1 MNRFQSLCAAALLAM
16 LCVAPAAAE
25 VAAQS
30 TYSCNGLDEQQKFA
44 AVEGA
49 DGVFYRVHPDLH
61 MFSSFSEVSADR
73 VAALSKSLA
82 ALGTTLVF
90 VPVPTKSLAMPDQ
103 LPQAARDYGYDA
115 SLAATVYL
123 EGIKKLQKRG
133 VAVVDARLALHAAK
147 DAKPSFFLTDYRMTA
162 AGAEREAKAIA
173 DIIAKTPGFADLP
186 KGRFEVTAAGST
198 ILESAMRS
206 ALQRH
211 CLLPLPLAES
221 DTFAAARMQ
230 SATASKG
237 NTIFGGG
244 GGRIA
249 VVGTEIDGDPVSGLA
264 GFVAKFTGLDTIQ
277 YAVEGGGA
285 FAAITSYM
293 TSGGFQEARPSY
305 LVWAVPVQDS
315 LANFGD
321 QPFAEL
327 TAAAGDGCRVPLPV
341 MANPQG
347 NSVVAD
353 LGALD
358 PSQSYTLLL
367 EVDSTAVS
375 AAQFDFT
382 TGAGQIVSKAVYRSK
397 DQVKTG
403 RFFMPMSGLPPEG
416 ARTVE
421 IRMDEA
427 SGGNPRVTACFN

>member
-1 MNRFQSLCAAALLAM
+1 MNWFQSLVIAACLMA
-16 LCVAPAAAE
+16 APAIAQ
-25 VAAQS
+25 VAATS
-30 TYSCNGLDEQQKFA
+30 TYSCNGLDAQQKFA

-49 DGVFYRVHPDLH
+49 GGVFYRVHPDLH
-61 MFSSFSEVSADR
+61 MFNAFSEVTADR
-73 VAALSKSLA
+73 VAALSAALA
-82 ALGTTLVF
+82 AQGTTLVF

-115 SLAATVYL
+115 TLAATVYL
-123 EGIKKLQKRG
+123 ETVKKLQKRG
-133 VAVVDARLALHAAK
+133 VAVVDARLALHAAA

-162 AGAEREAKAIA
+162 SGAERQARAIA
-173 DIIAKTPGFADLP
+173 DVITATKGFADLP
-186 KGRFEVTAAGST
+186 KGRFEVAEAGSA
-198 ILESAMRS
+198 IVESAMRS

-211 CLLPLPLAES
+211 CLLPLPLAETATYS
-221 DTFAAARMQ
+221 ATQMQAAAV
-230 SATASKG
+230 AKG

-244 GGRIA
+244 GGRVAI
-249 VVGTEIDGDPVSGLA
+249 VGTEIDGDAVSGLA
-264 GFVAKFTGLDTIQ
+264 GFVAKYTGLDTVQ
-277 YAVEGGGA
+277 YAVTGGGA
-285 FAAITSYM
+285 FAAISSYM
-293 TSGGFQEARPSY
+293 TSAGFAEARPAY

-327 TAAAGDGCRVPLPV
+327 TAAAGDTCRVPLPV

-353 LGALD
+353 LASLD
-358 PSQSYTLLL
+358 ATQSYTLLV
-367 EVDSTAVS
+367 EVDNPAAG

-382 TGAGQIVSKAVYRSK
+382 SGSGMITSKSIYRSK
-397 DQVKTG
+397 DQVRTG

-421 IRMDEA
+421 IRLDA
-427 SGGNPRVTACFN
+427 AIGNTARVTACFN

>member
-1 MNRFQSLCAAALLAM
+1 MTSFQLLTVLACLAASPA
-16 LCVAPAAAE
+16 VAQ

-30 TYSCNGLDEQQKFA
+30 TYSCDGLDAQQKFA

-61 MFSSFSEVSADR
+61 MFNGFSEVTADR
-73 VAALSKSLA
+73 VAALSKALA
-82 ALGTTLVF
+82 AQGTTLIF

-115 SLAATVYL
+115 SMAATVYL
-123 EGIKKLQKRG
+123 EGVKKLQKRG
-133 VAVVDARLALHAAK
+133 VAVVDARLALHAAPG
-147 DAKPSFFLTDYRMTA
+147 AKPSFFLTDYRMTA

-173 DIIAKTPGFADLP
+173 DVIAMTPGFADLP
-186 KGRFEVTAAGST
+186 KGRFEASAAGST
-198 ILESAMRS
+198 VMESAMRS

-211 CLLPLPLAES
+211 CLLPLPLAET
-221 DTFAAARMQ
+221 DTVSASRMQAAA
-230 SATASKG
+230 ANNG
-237 NTIFGGG
+237 IFGGG
-244 GGRIA
+244 AGRIA
-249 VVGTEIDGDPVSGLA
+249 VVGTEIDGDPVAGLA
-264 GFVAKFTGLDTIQ
+264 GFVAKYTGLDTIQ
-277 YAVEGGGA
+277 YAVTGGGA

-293 TSGGFQEARPSY
+293 TSSGFAEGRPSY

-327 TAAAGDGCRVPLPV
+327 AAAAGDTCRVPLPV
-341 MANPQG
+341 MADPQ
-347 NSVVAD
+347 SSSIVAD
-353 LGALD
+353 LGSLD
-358 PSQSYTLLL
+358 ATQSYTLLV
-367 EVDSTAVS
+367 EVDNPAVG

-382 TGAGQIVSKAVYRSK
+382 TGSGLVISKTVYRSK
-397 DQVKTG
+397 EQVRTG

-421 IRMDEA
+421 IKLDA
-427 SGGNPRVTACFN
+427 ALGNNSRVTACFN